1 MTTGKAGNK
10 ESINMSYLSTP
21 GSEKHRLAKS
31 LRDAIF
37 TRDFRQGRR
46 VVVVLLTAVVY
57 AVCSVLLLYG
67 ARTQIFD
74 PPARILAWILPL
86 TACLNVAVIRSGFN
100 LRFKYPSL
108 ALPQALIAQTIIA
121 LSYAVLGAAHPA
133 AFPFLAVV
141 LVFGMFDIRGK
152 AVWFLLGYTLAIMSI
167 MMAWCVATRPSA
179 YAAEI
184 ELIYFV
190 AMITV
195 LAAISALSVQLSSM
209 RNRLH
214 KQRKDL
220 EVALEQIR
228 MVATHDELTGLP
240 NRRQMLTLLGEHVA
254 RYARGGPSFSIALA
268 DLDHFKSVN
277 DTFGHR
283 VGDDALQ
290 CFSQQA
296 RLHLRSTDIAARWGG
311 EEFFYCFCQLHPR
324 AIRTLESNGS
334 AVR

>member
-1 MTTGKAGNK
+1 
-10 ESINMSYLSTP
+10 
-21 GSEKHRLAKS
+21 
-31 LRDAIF
+31 
-37 TRDFRQGRR
+37 
-46 VVVVLLTAVVY
+46 
-57 AVCSVLLLYG
+57 
-67 ARTQIFD
+67 
-74 PPARILAWILPL
+74 
-86 TACLNVAVIRSGFN
+86 
-100 LRFKYPSL
+100 
-108 ALPQALIAQTIIA
+108 
-121 LSYAVLGAAHPA
+121 
-133 AFPFLAVV
+133 
-141 LVFGMFDIRGK
+141 MFDISGK
-152 AVWFLLGYTLAIMSI
+152 AVWFLLGYTLAIMSV

-179 YAAEI
+179 YAVEI

-214 KQRKDL
+214 KQRRDL

-240 NRRQMLTLLGEHVA
+240 NRRQLLTLLGEHVA

-311 EEFFYCFCQLHPR
+311 EEFLLLFPASPAGDPNIGIERLRSALAVAQASPLAPNLRIAFSTGLARYVSGESIDELIER
-324 AIRTLESNGS
+324 ADKALYEAKNGGRNQTRIAFVDPS
-334 AVR
+334 ARHQGADN